1 MEKLLAKAKGLSNF
15 VLTATIAVKPYF
27 MKHLYNT
34 IKPVGKRIIVAIKS
48 GSKQSHVIKDENGND
63 VELYI
68 DTSYSWDGRV
78 SNHTQGILLTDYK
91 NLKAGTNVLL
101 HHNSI
106 DDDNKLDIEP
116 DIHTSIHAVDE
127 MFLYFGIDDN
137 GLICIDG
144 FMLAE
149 RVYDEDDV
157 SPGGIILV
165 EKKQKESLLRI
176 LAKPESITDFEVG
189 DIAVV
194 YKKSDYEMTH
204 NVGGKLQKIIRLKY
218 SDCLGKCQ

>member
-1 MEKLLAKAKGLSNF
+1 MNN
-15 VLTATIAVKPYF
+15 
-27 MKHLYNT
+27 LYNT

-48 GSKQSHVIKDENGND
+48 GAKESHIIKDENGND

-68 DTSYSWDGRV
+68 DTSYSWDGRIT
-78 SNHTQGILLTDYK
+78 NQTQGVLLTDYK

-106 DDDNKLDIEP
+106 NEDNKLDIQP
-116 DIHTSIHAVDE
+116 DIHTSIYAVDD
-127 MFLYFGIDDN
+127 MFLYFGIDGDE
-137 GLICIDG
+137 LICVDG

-149 RVYDEDDV
+149 RVYEEDEV

-165 EKKQKESLLRI
+165 EKKKRESLLKI
-176 LAKPESITDFEVG
+176 LAKPESIEDFEVG
-189 DIAVV
+189 DIAIV

-204 NVGGKLQKIIRLKY
+204 NVGGRVQKIIRLKY
-218 SDCLGKCQ
+218 SDCLGKYQD